1 MQYALLAYGSPSNED
16 ATRPI
21 DDALAEV
28 LARPSVAGWAR
39 LHADESATTV
49 RNGERGALLT
59 DGPFIDTKEFLAG
72 VIMVEAENIDE
83 ALAIAQEMQQTR
95 TGGAIEVRPVREWM
109 FHDA

>member
-1 MQYALLAYGSPSNED
+1 MQYALLAYGSPSNQD

-21 DDALAEV
+21 DDALADV

-49 RNGERGALLT
+49 RGGESGALFT

-72 VIMVEAENIDE
+72 VIMVEADNLDE

-95 TGGAIEVRPVREWM
+95 TGGAIEVRPVREWL
-109 FHDA
+109 FRGA